1 MDMLVVVTS
10 LLGLFCFCSGPVN
23 GGLSDDYMGN
33 GEAPYIIEQPLDVTV
48 ARHQPATLNC
58 RAGGSPPPTIRWFKA
73 GQLVV
78 SDNHRSILPAGGL
91 FFLRATHGRAHS
103 DAGVYWCEANNPYG
117 TARSRNAT
125 LHVAVLREEFRLEP
139 ATTQTAQGE
148 TIILECSPPRGSPE
162 PTVYWKKNGQILH
175 FDGDSRMHLVDG
187 GSLVIQDARQTD
199 AGRYQCIARNAAGTR
214 ESAVAT
220 LRIHIKP
227 YLITGPEDVV
237 AQTGGSVTFQ
247 CRVGGDPLP
256 DVLWRRTAGGGNMP
270 LGRVKVLDDRSLRL
284 DNVILGDEGE
294 YTCEADNSVG
304 AVSASGYLTVYD
316 PPTITL
322 RPISVNVESGFA
334 ATFTCSSVGKPEPTM
349 FWSVEGNRTI
359 ILPGTSRGKY
369 HASEMIDG
377 TTVLTINDTS
387 KNESGNTIVCSA
399 VNFAGSSFIRGKLT
413 VTSDDDRPPP
423 IITNGPSNQTLPIKS
438 MAVFPCTAIGT
449 PEPIIAWYF
458 EGEALIQN
466 HRRNVSNDGTL
477 ILRDLDKSDSGTYTC
492 VASSH
497 HGKYVWSG
505 VLLVDSPTNP
515 NIHFFRAADS
525 SALPGPPTKP
535 QVYNISDST
544 VTITWNQN
552 NKIGSSSIQGYQVE
566 MFSRE
571 TLSGNNTPRNSR
583 GWVVLSRRVE
593 QRQIT
598 VRNLVPGVTYM
609 FIIRTEN
616 SHGLS
621 APSPPSEPI
630 TIGDESNAIWD
641 SGVYSNNTE
650 FRNNIMTD
658 NIVELIEAT
667 PIDSRTIKLM
677 WEILNFYYL
686 EGLFI
691 YFRPLDNTT
700 NEYEMK
706 TILHSNDV
714 SGYEITSLRK
724 YTKYEFFLVPFYKKF
739 EGKPSNSRIAQTLD
753 DVPDGPP
760 TNIEMFIFNSTT
772 VHLKWSPPETHLQNG
787 AIIGYNVVVN
797 WLDIPANKSMVA
809 INTTVQ
815 QATSLIMTNLTSG
828 VSYSVQIAA
837 ETLVGMGPFSQKVYL
852 NIDSRSVGLDP
863 LSRYPM
869 NGEVSIVA
877 GDFVMETWFYFLI
890 GAIVLFKIIVI
901 GGIIYVRKHNIFAKK
916 SALPNIYDSN
926 GTSLVTQMNIKAAV
940 SLSHPLSSCYNK
952 NTVTKTESL
961 LWMENQPGLRM
972 TGTQTNQSKE
982 KANSEYDKV
991 AHPLPEYAEV
1001 TSGRV
1006 NGTEWNTSK
1015 TATSPAA
1022 YASVTLV
1029 ANTRQCVS
1037 SLGWFPPGSKNV
1049 DAFEPRYAPDE
1060 ELYPASNG
1068 GYYNRNVYSEKY
1080 FQGHPNVLKFYDLPS
1095 MDKTQKAQLR
1105 YNQSLDERKGDK
1117 NAKTEATQSLIGRT
1131 YGINSR
1137 KNSESEATYRAFG
1150 EVEQTSDDE
1159 NYAEDGAYDELQA
1172 MQPQRQRPQHQYER
1186 PNFDNDAT
1194 RTLARL
1200 TSFRQ
1205 GKGVH
1210 GSSQASLAPA
1220 HPPPAPHPRVDSI
1233 TR

>member
-1 MDMLVVVTS
+1 
-10 LLGLFCFCSGPVN
+10 
-23 GGLSDDYMGN
+23 
-33 GEAPYIIEQPLDVTV
+33 
-48 ARHQPATLNC
+48 
-58 RAGGSPPPTIRWFKA
+58 
-73 GQLVV
+73 
-78 SDNHRSILPAGGL
+78 
-91 FFLRATHGRAHS
+91 
-103 DAGVYWCEANNPYG
+103 
-117 TARSRNAT
+117 
-125 LHVAVLREEFRLEP
+125 
-139 ATTQTAQGE
+139 
-148 TIILECSPPRGSPE
+148 
-162 PTVYWKKNGQILH
+162 
-175 FDGDSRMHLVDG
+175 MHLVDG
-187 GSLVIQDARQTD
+187 GNLVIQDARQTD

-220 LRIHIKP
+220 LKIHIKP
-227 YLITGPEDVV
+227 YLIMGPEDVV

-256 DVLWRRTAGGGNMP
+256 DVMWRRTAGGGNMP

-294 YTCEADNSVG
+294 YSCEAENSVG

-316 PPTITL
+316 PPSITL
-322 RPISVNVESGFA
+322 RPVSVNVESGNL
-334 ATFTCSSVGKPEPTM
+334 ATLTCTASGRPEPTM
-349 FWSVEGNRTI
+349 FWSIEGNRSI
-359 ILPGTSRGKY
+359 IFPGTSRGKY
-369 HASEMIDG
+369 YASVVLDG
-377 TTVLTINDTS
+377 VTVLTINDTN
-387 KNESGNTIVCSA
+387 KNDSGNTIVCSA
-399 VNFAGSSFIRGKLT
+399 VNYAGSSFVRGKLT

-438 MAVFPCTAIGT
+438 MAVFPCTAVGT

-466 HRRNVSNDGTL
+466 QRRNVTNDGTL
-477 ILRDLDKSDSGTYTC
+477 ILKDLDKNDSGTYTC
-492 VASSH
+492 VASSR

-505 VLLVDSPTNP
+505 VLLVDSPINP
-515 NIHFFRAADS
+515 NIHFFRAADT

-535 QVYNISDST
+535 LIYNITETS

-552 NKIGSSSIQGYQVE
+552 NKIGSSSVIGYQVE
-566 MFSRE
+566 VFSRE

-583 GWVVLSRRVE
+583 GWVVLAKRIPQTYFVVKSL
-593 QRQIT
+593 I
-598 VRNLVPGVTYM
+598 PGIAYM
-609 FIIRTEN
+609 FIVRTEN

-621 APSPPSEPI
+621 GPSLVSDAVVV
-630 TIGDESNAIWD
+630 GDDTNSLWE
-641 SGVYSNNTE
+641 SGVFSNNTE
-650 FRNNIMTD
+650 FRNNILTD
-658 NIVELIEAT
+658 NIIELIEAT
-667 PIDSRTIKLM
+667 PIDSKTIKLM
-677 WEILNFYYL
+677 WEIVNFYYL

-700 NEYEMK
+700 TEYDMK

-714 SGYEITSLRK
+714 SGYEITSLKK
-724 YTKYEFFLVPFYKKF
+724 YTKYEFFLIPFYKKF

-760 TNIEMFIFNSTT
+760 MNIEMFILNTTT

-787 AIIGYNVVVN
+787 IITGYNVVVN
-797 WLDIPANKSMVA
+797 WLDIPANKSMIA
-809 INTTVQ
+809 INTTVH

-828 VSYSVQIAA
+828 ISYSVQIAA
-837 ETLVGMGPFSQKVYL
+837 ETIVGLGPFSQKVYL

-863 LSRYPM
+863 LSRYPI

-890 GAIVLFKIIVI
+890 GAIVLFKVIVI

-961 LWMENQPGLRM
+961 LWMENQPGVCM
-972 TGTQTNQSKE
+972 SGTQTQSKE
-982 KANSEYDKV
+982 KTNSEYDKV
-991 AHPLPEYAEV
+991 AQQLPEYAEV
-1001 TSGRV
+1001 TSARANAV
-1006 NGTEWNTSK
+1006 DWNTSK
-1015 TATSPAA
+1015 TASSPAA

-1037 SLGWFPPGSKNV
+1037 SLGWFPPSGKNV
-1049 DAFEPRYAPDE
+1049 DSFDNRYAPDE
-1060 ELYPASNG
+1060 EMYPASNG

-1095 MDKTQKAQLR
+1095 LDKTQKAQLR
-1105 YNQSLDERKGDK
+1105 YNQSLEERKVDK
-1117 NAKTEATQSLIGRT
+1117 NVKADATQSLIGRT
-1131 YGINSR
+1131 YGISSR
-1137 KNSESEATYRAFG
+1137 KNSESETTYRAFG
-1150 EVEQTSDDE
+1150 EDESDDE
-1159 NYAEDGAYDELQA
+1159 NYTEDGGYDELQA
-1172 MQPQRQRPQHQYER
+1172 MQPQRHRPQHQYER
-1186 PNFDNDAT
+1186 PNFDNDGT

-1200 TSFRQ
+1200 TSFRHGQ
-1205 GKGVH
+1205 GVITT
-1210 GSSQASLAPA
+1210 ASKPSHAPA
-1220 HPPPAPHPRVDSI
+1220 QPPPAPHPRVDSV